1 MSTAA
6 GAEGLQLRAIDLVA
20 LQNVRKKDGLV
31 AVYDVMCLVTGQ
43 DLACCSKMWD
53 RLTTSHPELLA
64 VCQQVRFKSTG
75 RGSNQRRPAG
85 AARPRCRPV

>member
-6 GAEGLQLRAIDLVA
+6 SAEGLQLRAIDLVA

-31 AVYDVMCLVTGQ
+31 AVYDAMRLVTGQ
-43 DLACCSKMWD
+43 DLVACSMMWA
-53 RLTTSHPELLA
+53 RLTATHPDLLA
-64 VCQQVRFKSTG
+64 ICEQVRFKSTG